1 MTMKSDDLKSVRD
14 HDIGV
19 VVQAEYDGVVAV
31 VDEYNHS
38 VLPPDLLPTIQAMY
52 PVKNHGPRIVVSEY
66 ELSDAMKRYI
76 VSKYDKYV
84 VGKTV
89 LNPTIARTI
98 TTREGSTRADT
109 SSYLSPDCPND
120 CEIIGD
126 EEGYPMMKDIKNV
139 KRLRIRK
146 LTEGEC
152 YRLMGF
158 EEKDTEACRAVG
170 QSKANIYHQA
180 GDSIV
185 TTVLVGIFGE
195 LLDMDYQKTIS
206 QYADRLHEETLHSST
221 EGMAK

>member
-1 MTMKSDDLKSVRD
+1 MDCKML
-14 HDIGV
+14 GM
-19 VVQAEYDGVVAV
+19 
-31 VDEYNHS
+31 
-38 VLPPDLLPTIQAMY
+38 LPISGNDSIRRVY
-52 PVKNHGPRIVVSEY
+52 
-66 ELSDAMKRYI
+66 
-76 VSKYDKYV
+76 
-84 VGKTV
+84 
-89 LNPTIARTI
+89 
-98 TTREGSTRADT
+98 STKA
-109 SSYLSPDCPND
+109 LSPSVVTNGGGNHEIKVALCGGVGEKNSAQGTRWHEQDRIYDSIGLATAIPAESAFHPNYKT
-120 CEIIGD
+120 EGD
-126 EEGYPMMKDIKNV
+126 TMMKK
-139 KRLRIRK
+139 LRIRK

-195 LLDMDYQKTIS
+195 LLDMDYQKAIF